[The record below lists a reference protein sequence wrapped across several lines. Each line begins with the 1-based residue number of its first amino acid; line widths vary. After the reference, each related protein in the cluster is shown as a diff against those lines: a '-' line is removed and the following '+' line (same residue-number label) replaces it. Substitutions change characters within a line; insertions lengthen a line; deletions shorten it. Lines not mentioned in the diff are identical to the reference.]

1 MQSNFKTKF
10 MKTTG
15 IVLLII
21 GFALIIFTSG
31 KFFTREKV
39 VDLGKVEITREKEHN
54 TTGSPLIGIVI
65 MAIGGI
71 ALWQG
76 SKK

>member
-1 MQSNFKTKF
+1 

-31 KFFTREKV
+31 KFFTTEKV

-54 TTGSPLIGIVI
+54 ITGSPVKDIIFNVKLLS
-65 MAIGGI
+65 M
-71 ALWQG
+71 LHF
-76 SKK
+76 KKFLTI